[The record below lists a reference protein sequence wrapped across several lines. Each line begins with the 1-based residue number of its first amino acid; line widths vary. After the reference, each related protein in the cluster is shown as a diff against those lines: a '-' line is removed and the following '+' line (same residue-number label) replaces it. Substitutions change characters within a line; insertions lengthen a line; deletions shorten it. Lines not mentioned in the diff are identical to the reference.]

1 MRIGYLIALFTAIL
15 ATSGCATRIPYSGR
29 VVDRMGRP
37 VLSATVIGSAQG
49 PTPAEFVSI
58 GGPVGGGGTFSLS
71 STTKLQKIVAVSAD
85 EEHEVTLKDPKP
97 TGNIIVLP

>member
-1 MRIGYLIALFTAIL
+1 
-15 ATSGCATRIPYSGR
+15 
-29 VVDRMGRP
+29 V
-37 VLSATVIGSAQG
+37 GS
-49 PTPAEFVSI
+49 
-58 GGPVGGGGTFSLS
+58 GGTFSLS